1 MRANAFD
8 QQFGQMNLPLFRK
21 EVLQARRTS
30 WLGGISLV
38 QPLRTWLFV
47 TVAGIAAISVVIFL
61 CEGTYTHRSSVSG
74 QLVPT
79 RGLATVMAPATGVL
93 TRLDVTEGQRVAAG
107 KILGV
112 VTVPRATL
120 ASGDTGAALQR
131 QLRQRGE
138 GLKSA
143 EQAQLQQL
151 EAQEQ
156 GLRAQL
162 TNLRQELVQIDG
174 EVAIRRSQIALANE
188 VLQRWRQ
195 LQDDKYVSV
204 LQIKQQ
210 ESSTLEYNSQMQA
223 LERQSTEMR
232 RASAQIEQQL
242 RMLLGQRGSVQ
253 ADYRRDSAAVE
264 QGQVQTQASAALVVT
279 APVAGLIA
287 TQVVKSGQAIQAG
300 QPLLSLLQGEGRLE
314 AVLLVP
320 SRAVGFV
327 ASGDRVLLRYQAYPY
342 QKFGHQHGVVTEI
355 SRSALIPGELAALTG
370 SAKESEPY
378 YRVTVALAHQEIS
391 TDGKLDP
398 LKPGMLLDADI
409 FGEKRNLIE
418 WIFEPIWGLRKRIFN

>member
-1 MRANAFD
+1 M
-8 QQFGQMNLPLFRK
+8 PLFRK
-21 EVLQARRTS
+21 EVLQAHRAS

-47 TVAGIAAISVVIFL
+47 TVVGIAAISVVIFL
-61 CEGTYTHRSSVSG
+61 CAVTYTHRSSVSG

-79 RGLATVMAPATGVL
+79 RGLVTVMAPATGVL
-93 TRLDVTEGQRVAAG
+93 TRLDVIEGKRVAAG

-131 QLRQRGE
+131 QLGQRGE
-138 GLKSA
+138 SLKSA
-143 EQAQLQQL
+143 KQAQLQQL

-162 TNLRQELVQIDG
+162 ATLRQELVQIDG
-174 EVAIRRSQIALANE
+174 EVATRRSQIALANE

-210 ESSTLEYNSQMQA
+210 ESSTLEYTSQMKA
-223 LERQSTEMR
+223 LERQSTELR

-242 RMLLGQRGSVQ
+242 RILPGQRGSVQ
-253 ADYRRDSAAVE
+253 AYYRRDSAAVE
-264 QGQVQTQASAALVVT
+264 QEQVQASAALVVT

-287 TQVVKSGQAIQAG
+287 TQVVKPGQAIQAG

-342 QKFGHQHGVVTEI
+342 QKFGHQQGVVTEI

-378 YRVTVALAHQEIS
+378 YRVTVALAHQAIS
-391 TDGKLDP
+391 ADGKPDP

-409 FGEKRNLIE
+409 FGEKRTLIE
-418 WIFEPIWGLRKRIFN
+418 WIFEPIWGLRKRILN

>member
-1 MRANAFD
+1 MLRVGNALARVLMRANAFD

-162 TNLRQELVQIDG
+162 TNLRQDWSRLT
-174 EVAIRRSQIALANE
+174 A
-188 VLQRWRQ
+188 RWR
-195 LQDDKYVSV
+195 Y
-204 LQIKQQ
+204 
-210 ESSTLEYNSQMQA
+210 
-223 LERQSTEMR
+223 
-232 RASAQIEQQL
+232 
-242 RMLLGQRGSVQ
+242 
-253 ADYRRDSAAVE
+253 
-264 QGQVQTQASAALVVT
+264 
-279 APVAGLIA
+279 AGA
-287 TQVVKSGQAIQAG
+287 
-300 QPLLSLLQGEGRLE
+300 
-314 AVLLVP
+314 
-320 SRAVGFV
+320 
-327 ASGDRVLLRYQAYPY
+327 
-342 QKFGHQHGVVTEI
+342 
-355 SRSALIPGELAALTG
+355 RSP
-370 SAKESEPY
+370 
-378 YRVTVALAHQEIS
+378 
-391 TDGKLDP
+391 
-398 LKPGMLLDADI
+398 
-409 FGEKRNLIE
+409 
-418 WIFEPIWGLRKRIFN
+418 